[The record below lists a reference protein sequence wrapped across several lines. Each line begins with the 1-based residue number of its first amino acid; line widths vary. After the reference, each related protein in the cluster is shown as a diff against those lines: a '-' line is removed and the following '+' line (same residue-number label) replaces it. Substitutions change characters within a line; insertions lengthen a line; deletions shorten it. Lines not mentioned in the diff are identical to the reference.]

1 MLRYFVSMSVGE
13 ADQRLPSA
21 KPGGVEDRHH
31 QHGRHVGHAVVDY
44 QPVQPGVFAFVI
56 LYYGILV
63 KFFLLLF
70 LHC

>member
-21 KPGGVEDRHH
+21 KPGRVEDRHH

-44 QPVQPGVFAFVI
+44 QPVQPGVPAFEI

-63 KFFLLLF
+63 
-70 LHC
+70 